1 VDFPNDDPI
10 FHNVFSLS
18 SAATFDLRR
27 YPLGQSRS
35 QTFAKASIVKVYCNI
50 HSHMSA
56 TILVMDNPYFATPAL
71 DGTFELPNIPP
82 GEYNADRLAR
92 SGGRT
97 AIDRPGGTR
106 QDGDD
111 RPHAAGRGSAMI
123 AGAPASTPRS
133 RRPPNLV
140 VKTLDVTFAMVVVLL
155 AIVFVVV
162 SMSIGE
168 QVRQTVTANLESSQ
182 RMFGVL
188 EARRQ
193 RDLLAQAPT
202 LAENPTLKAA
212 LDTYQ
217 AEAQTSSDAVKSQL
231 FATIDGELRKL
242 AAGVE
247 SDAVVPV
254 DLRQNTLAAAGRLGE
269 RFTRGRAV
277 ALPNSREGNFD
288 GVARVAGGVFRVVAV
303 PLQFGDGAT
312 VGALYLAT
320 SLDAGYVEELARLAG
335 TKTAIVS
342 DGDAAYTGAIRALA
356 TALDARDPYTA
367 GHSERVSVLSVAI
380 GRLLALS
387 PDDLEVLRLGALLH
401 DIGKIGV
408 PDDVL
413 RKPSGLTAAE
423 FDAIKQ
429 HPVLGARILR
439 SVRFLAPH
447 IPIVELHHE
456 RPDGKGYPVGLRG
469 DEIPLAAR
477 IVHVADAYD
486 AMTSARAY
494 RGARPSGEEIT
505 VSVPEGRAMTMAG
518 GEGEWA
524 FSGTKVSGEV
534 LRTAFD
540 RIAGTAVAYEWFFQ
554 GQQTLSPRW
563 FVAARREGTSAPPL
577 VNGIVTGS
585 RTDLDVFEATA
596 GFRATPSV
604 TLRSSYYTRRFYGAT
619 TWVNQV
625 GFSAVWSQRWW

>member
-1 VDFPNDDPI
+1 
-10 FHNVFSLS
+10 
-18 SAATFDLRR
+18 
-27 YPLGQSRS
+27 
-35 QTFAKASIVKVYCNI
+35 
-50 HSHMSA
+50 
-56 TILVMDNPYFATPAL
+56 
-71 DGTFELPNIPP
+71 
-82 GEYNADRLAR
+82 
-92 SGGRT
+92 
-97 AIDRPGGTR
+97 
-106 QDGDD
+106 
-111 RPHAAGRGSAMI
+111 MI
-123 AGAPASTPRS
+123 AAAPVSVPAPA

-140 VKTLDVTFAMVVVLL
+140 VKTLGVTFAMVFVLL
-155 AIVFVVV
+155 VVVFVVV
-162 SMSIGE
+162 SMSIRE
-168 QVRQTVTANLESSQ
+168 QVRQTVSANLESSQ
-182 RMFGVL
+182 RLFGVL
-188 EARRQ
+188 EGRRQ
-193 RDLLAQAPT
+193 RELLAQAST

-217 AEAQTSSDAVKSQL
+217 TEAQTSSDTVKSQL

-247 SDAVVPV
+247 SDAVVLV
-254 DLRQNTLAAAGRLGE
+254 DLHQNTLAAAGRLGE
-269 RFTRGRAV
+269 RFPRGRPV
-277 ALPNSREGNFD
+277 ALPNSREGTFD
-288 GVARVAGGVFRVVAV
+288 GIAHLAGGVFRVVAV

-342 DGDAAYTGAIRALA
+342 DGLLVASTLPAGAAREFELAVAAHKPAAGTLPLNGESYAFRPLVTVSDTAFYALGSIDESTRGVMRQAMVSLGFTAIGAMALALLGSITLARLLAQPIGQLSRSLAQMAASHDVTSTLPLTGSSLEIDALTETFNELMASVAVAEAETDAAYTGAIRALA

-380 GRLLALS
+380 GRVLAM
-387 PDDLEVLRLGALLH
+387 PAADLEVLRLGALLH

-413 RKPSGLTAAE
+413 RKPAGLTAAE

-469 DEIPLAAR
+469 NQIPLAAR

-494 RGARPSGEEIT
+494 RGARPSGD
-505 VSVPEGRAMTMAG
+505 A
-518 GEGEWA
+518 
-524 FSGTKVSGEV
+524 
-534 LRTAFD
+534 LRELW
-540 RIAGTAVAYEWFFQ
+540 RCAGTEFDAEIVGALAIALPGVTTENQ
-554 GQQTLSPRW
+554 EPVVSQE
-563 FVAARREGTSAPPL
+563 RREPVL
-577 VNGIVTGS
+577 VRG
-585 RTDLDVFEATA
+585 
-596 GFRATPSV
+596 
-604 TLRSSYYTRRFYGAT
+604 
-619 TWVNQV
+619 
-625 GFSAVWSQRWW
+625 